1 MLYLDTSLLVAALT
15 NEAET
20 PRVQSW
26 LSQQQ
31 ADELAISDWVATEF
45 SSALSIKLRTR
56 HIESVHRAEA
66 LAMFTRLATDSF
78 TVVPVAVPL
87 GGSLRRAA
95 HVGFAR
101 RGCLAPCRLRRS
113 WRDALHTRPPAER
126 CRFGARRKRDAAL
139 TSPWASRRNRERSSS
154 TSDSGT
160 RLTPD
165 LRIALAMPRP
175 LIWSRSPVFRR
186 SSCKHY

>member
-87 GGSLRRAA
+87 GG
-95 HVGFAR
+95 
-101 RGCLAPCRLRRS
+101 
-113 WRDALHTRPPAER
+113 
-126 CRFGARRKRDAAL
+126 
-139 TSPWASRRNRERSSS
+139 
-154 TSDSGT
+154 
-160 RLTPD
+160 
-165 LRIALAMPRP
+165 
-175 LIWSRSPVFRR
+175 
-186 SSCKHY
+186 